1 MPAVAITFVV
11 GVSEPSGDARNDER
25 GEIDRHLFAKLA
37 VAFDELLQIHAPHK
51 LHHHEILAAH
61 LSQVVSLNDVGV
73 DQVGDESGFADEI
86 VLELFDCR
94 VFFPDQFDGD
104 DFAEI
109 SRAELHRFV
118 NQAHSAFR
126 DLSGH
131 LIVEFAEDV
140 FDCCH
145 GVRSARDSAA
155 GKYAD
160 WSSARN
166 LLNGEFDSR
175 FPVKHRGR
183 MVTLTA
189 RAAARVRAMHAETAE
204 PAKRLRVF
212 VESGGCSGFQ
222 YGMSFD
228 ELKPDDAVLESE
240 GVAMLLDPSSLAY
253 LSGSLIDFDD
263 GLHGKGFEIKNPN
276 AQSTCGCGKS
286 FN

>member
-1 MPAVAITFVV
+1 
-11 GVSEPSGDARNDER
+11 
-25 GEIDRHLFAKLA
+25 
-37 VAFDELLQIHAPHK
+37 
-51 LHHHEILAAH
+51 
-61 LSQVVSLNDVGV
+61 V
-73 DQVGDESGFADEI
+73 DQVGNESGFADKVI
-86 VLELFDCR
+86 LELLDGR

-104 DFAEI
+104 YFAKI

-166 LLNGEFDSR
+166 LLDGEFDSR